1 MKENT
6 DGRCETEI
14 TAAGRVLV
22 TGGAGFIGSHVV
34 EELLKAGMRVTVLD
48 DFSTGLRENLPAPS
62 EALRVVQGSILDRW
76 ALSLA
81 LDEAAA
87 VIHFAAVAS
96 VRRSFEDRPGTH
108 KINYAGSELLLDA
121 CSEAGVRRV
130 LYASSAAV
138 YGDYARA
145 VSEEMPPCPQ
155 SPYAGDKLA
164 VECLFSQRGI
174 IGGVAFTAFRF
185 FNVYGPRQ
193 NSASDYAG
201 VIELFLRRVRRG
213 EPLTIFGDGL
223 QTRDF
228 IYVSDVA
235 GIVVDSLIRGW
246 GVGSI
251 VNVGRGSGVS
261 LLELVNAIERATGKR
276 ADIHLAAPRVGDIRY
291 SVSDVALLY
300 RLSGMRAEIDLAAG
314 LRMMLQEGERLD

>member
-1 MKENT
+1 MN
-6 DGRCETEI
+6 DNAGIDRCETEI

-34 EELLKAGMRVTVLD
+34 EALLKVGMRVTVLD

-62 EALRVVQGSILDRW
+62 EALRVVQGAILDRV
-76 ALSLA
+76 ALSRA
-81 LDEAAA
+81 LDEVVA
-87 VIHFAAVAS
+87 VIHLAAVAS

-138 YGDYARA
+138 YGDYACA
-145 VSEEMPPCPQ
+145 VSEKIPPRPL
-155 SPYAGDKLA
+155 SPYAEDKLA
-164 VECLFSQRGI
+164 VERLLDQRSQN
-174 IGGVAFTAFRF
+174 GGAAFTAFRF

-193 NSASDYAG
+193 NPASDYAG
-201 VIELFLRRVRRG
+201 VIELFLRQVRRD

-228 IYVSDVA
+228 VYVSDVA
-235 GIVVDSLIRGW
+235 GIVVDSLLRGW
-246 GVGSI
+246 GIGSI
-251 VNVGRGSGVS
+251 VNVGRGSGIS
-261 LLELVNAIERATGKR
+261 LLELVNAIECATRKR
-276 ADIHLAAPRVGDIRY
+276 AEIHRAAARVGDICY

-300 RLSGMRAEIDLAAG
+300 RLSGMRAETDLAAG
-314 LRMMLQEGERLD
+314 LRMMLRE